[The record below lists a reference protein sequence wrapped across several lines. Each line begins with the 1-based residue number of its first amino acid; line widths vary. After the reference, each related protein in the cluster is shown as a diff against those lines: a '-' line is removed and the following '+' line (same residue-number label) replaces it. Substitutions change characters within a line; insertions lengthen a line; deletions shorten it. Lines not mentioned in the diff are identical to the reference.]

1 MNRRLGV
8 AVQALVFAAGAE
20 ACIDVQGGALEGG
33 WVINAAA
40 NGLRIN
46 CACAQLKWVRFA
58 LQPSGGGDD
67 PCAENDRCRFS
78 CSTQTGT
85 TQFVIPEGSY
95 AISVI
100 PLDADGAP
108 VGPAEGVVAPAP
120 ISRGVRAGELTS
132 LGVSLLTAAHD
143 RLAGPS
149 ACDAEWLRE
158 PL

>member
-1 MNRRLGV
+1 M
-8 AVQALVFAAGAE
+8 AVQALVFAAGTP

-58 LQPSGGGDD
+58 LDPADGGDD
-67 PCAENDRCRFS
+67 PCAEDDRCRFP
-78 CSTQTGT
+78 CAAETGT
-85 TQFVIPEGSY
+85 TGFVIPEGSY
-95 AISVI
+95 GISVI
-100 PLDADGAP
+100 PLDAEGVP

-120 ISRGVRAGELTS
+120 SQRGVRAGELTS

-149 ACDAEWLRE
+149 ACDEEWLRQ